1 MTAVLTGIKVL
12 DFSQYIAGP
21 YAAMLL
27 SEQGA
32 EVTKVENP
40 EGDPFRGR
48 PGFLVWN
55 RSKRGITLN
64 LKQPEGLQI
73 ARELARQ
80 TDVIIESF
88 RPGVADRLGIGYEA
102 VRELNP
108 RMVYC
113 SISGFGPD
121 GPYRDVP
128 GWDAIVGSMTLLY
141 IGQGGSGG
149 PPLYLVM
156 PMPSYYTALM
166 TSFSIATA
174 LLARETTGR
183 GQKVDVSLF
192 RSMLHVAAAG
202 VIDFEGRIVRSGMVR
217 DPQGVSPLYRLYHGS
232 DGKWFFLGL
241 GNLRFFAKFAVAVG
255 HEEWLIDPRF
265 EGAPF
270 IILPPTS
277 EELVSIF
284 QEMFLARTRNE
295 WLEFLRAADI
305 PCAPASTVEEFL
317 DDPQVLANGM
327 VVAVEEP
334 HLGKVREMGVP
345 VRLSRTPGEVKGPSP
360 ALGQHT
366 DEVLGQLGHSA
377 QEIARMRDRGII

>member
-1 MTAVLTGIKVL
+1 MTMVLKGIKVL

-32 EVTKVENP
+32 EVTKVERP
-40 EGDPFRGR
+40 GGDPFRGR

-64 LKQPEGLQI
+64 LKQPEGRQI
-73 ARELARQ
+73 AGELARQ
-80 TDVIIESF
+80 SDVIIESF

-102 VRELNP
+102 FRALNP
-108 RMVYC
+108 RVVYC

-121 GPYRDVP
+121 GPYRDIP
-128 GWDAIVGSMTLLY
+128 GWDALVGSMMSLY
-141 IGQGGSGG
+141 ISQGGSGG

-156 PMPSYYTALM
+156 PMPSYYTAFM
-166 TSFSIATA
+166 ASFSIATA
-174 LLARETTGR
+174 LLTRETTGR
-183 GQKVDVSLF
+183 GQKVDVSLY
-192 RSMLHVAAAG
+192 RTMLHVAAAG
-202 VIDFEGRIVRSGMVR
+202 VINFEGKIALPGIVR
-217 DPQGVSPLYRLYHGS
+217 DPQGMSPLYRLYHGS

-255 HEEWLIDPRF
+255 HEEWLTDPRF
-265 EGAPF
+265 DGAPF
-270 IILPPTS
+270 LILPPTS
-277 EELVSIF
+277 EELVAIF
-284 QEMFLARTRNE
+284 QKMFLTRTRDE

-327 VVAVEEP
+327 VATVNDP
-334 HLGKVREMGVP
+334 NLGKVREMGVP

-360 ALGQHT
+360 TLGQHT
-366 DEVLGQLGHSA
+366 DKVLGELGRSV
-377 QEIARMRDRGII
+377 QEIARLREQGVI